1 MSLDLASLAL
11 GFVAA
16 LVVALVAARVAGAG
30 ARAAQA
36 ERLAMLEADLADLR
50 AAKAEADRRLA
61 VEGERASRVPLLER
75 DLATVREEGARLSQA
90 LAASKEALA
99 RELRQAEEK
108 MALLIQAR
116 ETMAKE
122 FKVLADEVMTR
133 HGETFAKQ
141 NRTQLDGL
149 LAPLRD
155 RMVEFQQGL
164 QLAHT
169 ESAKDR
175 AALAQQI
182 RQLTDTSARMTSE
195 THNLTQA
202 LKGKAQTQGAWGEM
216 ILSTI
221 LERSGLR
228 EGEEYVTQESRT
240 DADGSRLRPDVV
252 VNLPGGQRVVIDAK
266 VSLTAFEAHVNA
278 EDEVARMAALARH
291 VVSLRTHIKTLGSK
305 DYTGAVGSGLD
316 YVLMFV
322 PIEGALAVAVQEDPA
337 LTAYAA
343 DMNVAIA
350 TPTTLMV
357 ALRTVANVWQVERRN
372 RNAEAIADRAGKLYD
387 KFVGFLEDMRS
398 LGTQLDRVQKS
409 YSGAMTKLST
419 GTGNLVRQVEQLKDM
434 GAKTSKAIPVDLR
447 EDGLE
452 DKAAALETVGTLS
465 LT

>member
-1 MSLDLASLAL
+1 MSLDLLSLAL
-11 GFVAA
+11 GFIAALIVA
-16 LVVALVAARVAGAG
+16 LVVARVAGGA
-30 ARAAQA
+30 ARAAQEQRVMA
-36 ERLAMLEADLADLR
+36 LEADLDDVR
-50 AAKAEADRRLA
+50 QAKAEADRRLA
-61 VEGERASRVPLLER
+61 VEGERASRIPLLER
-75 DLATVREEGARLSQA
+75 DLAQLRDEKTRLSQD
-90 LAASKEALA
+90 LSASREALV
-99 RELRQAEEK
+99 RELKQADEK
-108 MALLIQAR
+108 LALLIQAR
-116 ETMAKE
+116 ETMGRE

-141 NRTQLDGL
+141 NRAQLDGL
-149 LAPLRD
+149 LAPMRD

-182 RQLTDTSARMTSE
+182 RSLTDTSARMTSE

-240 DADGSRLRPDVV
+240 DAEGGRLRPDVV
-252 VNLPGGQRVVIDAK
+252 VNLPGGQRVVVDAK

-278 EDEVARMAALARH
+278 ENEIDRMAALARH
-291 VVSLRTHIKTLGSK
+291 IVSLRSHIRTLGSK
-305 DYTGAVGSGLD
+305 DYTGAVGSNLD

-322 PIEGALAVAVQEDPA
+322 PIEGALAVALTEDPG
-337 LTAYAA
+337 LTAFAA
-343 DMNVAIA
+343 EMNVAIA

-372 RNAEAIADRAGKLYD
+372 RNAEAIADRAGKLFD

-398 LGTQLDRVQKS
+398 LGTQLDRVHKS
-409 YSGAMTKLST
+409 YGGAMAKLST

-434 GAKTSKAIPVDLR
+434 GAKTSKAIPADLR
-447 EDGLE
+447 EDGPE
-452 DKAAALETVGTLS
+452 EHDPEEAKAALALV
-465 LT
+465 